1 MATRVEELRGVL
13 SAYKQ
18 VMDASWPQLHP
29 TMSESSRRW
38 AHLGENELTA
48 ELAGYVKQS
57 ARPGSSV
64 RVFWKLGPKFVFS
77 GCNELFAQDAGLQV
91 ADLIGTDDFDKRL
104 PWMNQAAKYRADDRA
119 VAQTGEANLDI
130 IERQTS
136 SSGTIT
142 WVRAGKA
149 PIRDAGG
156 TVIGILGMYELLD
169 NATGSRLFGDQQV
182 RKARAPKP

>member
-1 MATRVEELRGVL
+1 MHTPVDELRGVL

-29 TMSESSRRW
+29 TMADNSRQW
-38 AHLGENELTA
+38 PNLGERELAA
-48 ELAGYVKQS
+48 ELASYIKQS
-57 ARPGSSV
+57 ATSAV
-64 RVFWKLGPKFVFS
+64 RVFWKLGPKFVFG
-77 GCNELFAQDAGLQV
+77 GCNELFAQDAGLRS

-119 VAQTGEANLDI
+119 VAQSGEANLDI

-149 PIRDAGG
+149 PIRDAAG

-169 NATGSRLFGDQQV
+169 SAIGSRLFGDQQL
-182 RKARAPKP
+182 RKARGSKP

>member
-1 MATRVEELRGVL
+1 MHTPVDELRGVL

-29 TMSESSRRW
+29 AMADNARRW
-38 AHLGENELTA
+38 PNLGER
-48 ELAGYVKQS
+48 ELAGELASYIKQS
-57 ARPGSSV
+57 ATSAV
-64 RVFWKLGPKFVFS
+64 RVFWKVGPKFVFA
-77 GCNELFAQDAGLQV
+77 GCNELFAKDAGLST

-119 VAQTGEANLDI
+119 VAQSGEANLDI
-130 IERQTS
+130 IERQAS

-149 PIRDAGG
+149 PIRDATG

-169 NATGSRLFGDQQV
+169 SAIGSRLFGDQQL
-182 RKARAPKP
+182 RKAQKPKP